1 MSEQPRQEQLNLA
14 EDGNAGTGERSVTA
28 AAAPVQPGLFPDDS
42 VPDELVGYRGPS
54 ACQIAGITYR
64 QLDYWARTSL
74 VVPSIRSAAGS
85 GSQRLY
91 SFKDILVLKIVKRL
105 LDTGISLHN
114 IRVAVDHLRQRGVED
129 LANITLFSDGTT
141 VYECTSA
148 EEVVDL
154 LQGGQGVFG
163 IAVSGAMRELT
174 GVIADFPGER
184 ADGGESIAEPEDELA
199 SRRKHRDLTIGF
211 FLHIPF
217 PPVELFM
224 QLPWRTEIVKGLL
237 GADLVGF
244 HLTGGAQN
252 FLFLSR
258 RLIGANTSRGAVG
271 VRSRYGEVEL
281 ESRVVRV
288 GAFPI
293 SIDSTALDQT
303 ARHRDIRRR
312 AREIR
317 AELGNPRKVL
327 LGVDRLD
334 YTKGIDVRLKAF
346 SELLA
351 EGRAKRDDTV
361 LVQLATPS
369 RERVDSYQQL
379 RNDIERQ
386 VGHINGEYGEVGHPV
401 VHYLHRPVPRN
412 ELIAFFVAADV
423 MLVTPLRDGMNL
435 VAKEYVAC
443 RSDLGGALVLSEFTG
458 AAAELRQA
466 YLVNPH
472 DLEGVKD
479 TVEAALNQSVEEGR
493 RRMRSLRRQVL
504 AHDVDRWARS
514 FLDALAESGPRDG

>member
-85 GSQRLY
+85 GNQRLY

-199 SRRKHRDLTIGF
+199 SRRKHRDRKIG
-211 FLHIPF
+211 
-217 PPVELFM
+217 
-224 QLPWRTEIVKGLL
+224 
-237 GADLVGF
+237 
-244 HLTGGAQN
+244 
-252 FLFLSR
+252 
-258 RLIGANTSRGAVG
+258 
-271 VRSRYGEVEL
+271 
-281 ESRVVRV
+281 
-288 GAFPI
+288 
-293 SIDSTALDQT
+293 
-303 ARHRDIRRR
+303 
-312 AREIR
+312 
-317 AELGNPRKVL
+317 
-327 LGVDRLD
+327 
-334 YTKGIDVRLKAF
+334 
-346 SELLA
+346 
-351 EGRAKRDDTV
+351 
-361 LVQLATPS
+361 
-369 RERVDSYQQL
+369 
-379 RNDIERQ
+379 
-386 VGHINGEYGEVGHPV
+386 
-401 VHYLHRPVPRN
+401 
-412 ELIAFFVAADV
+412 
-423 MLVTPLRDGMNL
+423 
-435 VAKEYVAC
+435 
-443 RSDLGGALVLSEFTG
+443 
-458 AAAELRQA
+458 
-466 YLVNPH
+466 
-472 DLEGVKD
+472 
-479 TVEAALNQSVEEGR
+479 
-493 RRMRSLRRQVL
+493 
-504 AHDVDRWARS
+504 
-514 FLDALAESGPRDG
+514 